1 MRENKSSDEEL
12 CIQAKK
18 IATRLRNTTKGND
31 KGGVLAVV
39 HFPESAVFEI
49 LSENQR
55 RQFCVYDTPI
65 NVGRADAVMAHGDIF
80 ATANG
85 KDIRVL
91 RSSLRVKIY
100 DAITKV
106 QDTVN
111 AIEYRGGIF
120 KPHLATFD

>member
-1 MRENKSSDEEL
+1 
-12 CIQAKK
+12 
-18 IATRLRNTTKGND
+18 
-31 KGGVLAVV
+31 
-39 HFPESAVFEI
+39 
-49 LSENQR
+49 
-55 RQFCVYDTPI
+55 
-65 NVGRADAVMAHGDIF
+65 MAHGDIF
-80 ATANG
+80 VTANG
-85 KDIRVL
+85 KDIRVQ